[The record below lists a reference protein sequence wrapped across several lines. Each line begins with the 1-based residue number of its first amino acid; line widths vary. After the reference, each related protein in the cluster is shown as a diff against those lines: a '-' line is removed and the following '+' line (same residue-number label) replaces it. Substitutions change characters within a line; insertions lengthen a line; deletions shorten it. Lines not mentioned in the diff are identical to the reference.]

1 MSDGALPR
9 GLAIR
14 EFLVVGDGD
23 ALLRMTARGGR
34 AGPIESIR
42 V

>member
-14 EFLVVGDGD
+14 EFPVVGDGD
-23 ALLRMTARGGR
+23 GDGDGDR
-34 AGPIESIR
+34 E
-42 V
+42 